1 MMEKLKTNQE
11 KYKIQNKRAIQ
22 IMRTKLEN
30 IKLNKI
36 LRYKI
41 EKTKLKFKKH

>member
-1 MMEKLKTNQE
+1 MEKLKTNQE

-36 LRYKI
+36 PRYKI